1 MILAKIQTEIKKNE
15 ILFENFGI
23 VGITFIATGMYLA
36 SSLAEVGTFLVFLS
50 FVFLIG
56 DRWTHFKKSPFF
68 WAASIW
74 LVYFYIHGALFM
86 VGDPDLSD
94 GMLRTLR
101 KLWVAWPIIM
111 IPVILHRKNLSHYF
125 FLAYSI
131 SFILYTFQQLDWSI
145 ASLIGTSRPDLR
157 NLNPQHYG
165 LLSGISFFVFI
176 YLLYHLWPRL
186 RMRARLVM
194 SLMLLMGGSM
204 SLQILLLSQS
214 RGPWVAFFGALLFSS
229 LLTYGFFLRKSSF
242 KVAALAT
249 LVLLGT
255 IAISTYHRG
264 DGVYDRLTEE
274 TSVIIVIINDGIE
287 NAPPTS
293 WGKRAHLLAAGIRAI
308 QEKPLLG
315 WGWGA
320 ANFIIQHDDFI
331 HEEAQHYNHFH
342 NQWVDVGVRLGLLGM
357 VLFIAVFA
365 ALFYGIYRN
374 IKYEKT
380 EWPFAVFAC
389 AVIIIIAIAFS
400 FESYLSF
407 FTWWQNFSLF
417 AGLIAA
423 WFSKDKI
430 LSAAAKG

>member
-1 MILAKIQTEIKKNE
+1 MIFANIQKAIKKKE
-15 ILFENFGI
+15 ILFENSGI
-23 VGITFIATGMYLA
+23 VGIAFIAIGMYLA
-36 SSLAEVGTFLVFLS
+36 SSLAAVGTFLVFLS

-56 DRWTHFKKSPFF
+56 NRWAHFKKSPFF

-74 LVYFYIHGALFM
+74 LLYFYIHGALFM
-86 VGDPDLSD
+86 LGDPDLSD

-125 FLAYSI
+125 FLAYSV

-145 ASLIGTSRPDLR
+145 ASLIGTSRPHLR
-157 NLNPQHYG
+157 HLNPQHYG
-165 LLSGISFFVFI
+165 LLSGISFFAFM
-176 YLLYHLWPRL
+176 YLLYYLWPRL
-186 RMRARLVM
+186 QKRVRLVT
-194 SLMLLMGGSM
+194 SLMLFMGASM

-214 RGPWVAFFGALLFSS
+214 RGPWLAFLGAFLFSLVVIYG
-229 LLTYGFFLRKSSF
+229 LLLKRERL
-242 KVAALAT
+242 KVTALAT
-249 LVLLGT
+249 LVLLVSVGT
-255 IAISTYHRG
+255 LTYHLG
-264 DGVYDRLTEE
+264 GGVYDRLTQE

-342 NQWVDVGVRLGLLGM
+342 NQWVDVGVRLGILGV
-357 VLFIAVFA
+357 VLFMAVFA

-389 AVIIIIAIAFS
+389 AVIIMISIAFS

-430 LSAAAKG
+430 FSTAAKG